1 MGQGTLYRAFDQV
14 SDPRKKRGIRHPFHA
29 ILKLVVLGYVSGKVW
44 IEHIATWAE
53 SNWGVLKDDLGFT
66 RDYAPDPETIRRAI
80 YALDRSQL
88 EAAFQGW
95 IKDLMNDDQF
105 TAAVD
110 GKAMCKVKGGNGEP
124 AQLLNIFAHQAKLA
138 IAQFPVRGKKGEPTV
153 LRDVLKPLFKQYP
166 GLQLLTGDAAFAG
179 REMCKAITDLGRDY
193 LVQIKGN
200 QPKVKEVMK
209 LHFNEESK
217 KHRPDSTVIDKK
229 KRSNN
234 KTGNLGL

>member
-1 MGQGTLYRAFDQV
+1 MGQGTLYRAFEQV
-14 SDPRKKRGIRHPFHA
+14 SDPRKKRGVRHPFHA

-53 SNWGVLKDDLGFT
+53 SNWDVLKDDLGFT
-66 RDYAPDPETIRRAI
+66 RDYAPNAETIRRTI
-80 YALDRSQL
+80 YALDRPQF
-88 EAAFQGW
+88 EAAFQNW
-95 IKDLMNDDQF
+95 IKDLMGDGKF

-110 GKAMCKVKGGNGEP
+110 GKAMRKVKGENSEP

-138 IAQFPVRGKKGEPTV
+138 IAQFPVGEKEGEPTV
-153 LRDVLKPLFKQYP
+153 LRDVLKPLFNQYP
-166 GLQLLTGDAAFAG
+166 GLRLLTGDAAFAG

-209 LHFNEESK
+209 LHFDEESK
-217 KHRPDSTVIDKK
+217 KRKPDSKVVDKK
-229 KRSNN
+229 KTD
-234 KTGNLGL
+234 K